1 MTNAEA
7 VIDGD
12 WEYRRVQLP
21 PGVSRLSAAV
31 QLSIQ
36 AEFSGWE
43 LSNVRLFAD
52 GTRKVWL
59 RRRRSLTTAG
69 LLPGLIT

>member
-7 VIDGD
+7 VVDGD

-21 PGVSRLSAAV
+21 PGVSRLSATV

-43 LSNVRLFAD
+43 LSNVRLFSD

-59 RRRRSLTTAG
+59 RRRRSLAAAG
-69 LLPGLIT
+69 LLPGIIT

>member
-7 VIDGD
+7 VVDGE

-31 QLSIQ
+31 QLSIH

-59 RRRRSLTTAG
+59 RRRRSLATTG
-69 LLPGLIT
+69 LLPGFIT